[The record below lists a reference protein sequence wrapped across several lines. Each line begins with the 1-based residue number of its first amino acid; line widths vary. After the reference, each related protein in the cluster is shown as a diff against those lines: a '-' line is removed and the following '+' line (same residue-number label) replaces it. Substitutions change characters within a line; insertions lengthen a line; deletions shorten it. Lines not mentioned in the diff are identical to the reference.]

1 MANWLGG
8 QRNTSIPKVGGMR
21 HPDPNF
27 GYPTLSLIERERML
41 AGVKQTTPSKAF
53 MRRGAHVLESHI
65 DAASWEEAISRIA
78 GWASHRQSRVVT
90 LCNVHSVVT
99 ASQDADFNKVI
110 AQADLALP
118 DGAPVAWALRRE
130 GFPSQQRINGPDLM
144 WRYLGVAE
152 QLGQSVFF
160 YGSTNDTLDRLM
172 VSIKA
177 AFPKLKIVGLESP
190 PFRALSAEEDQA
202 YVDQIN
208 NSGAH
213 VLFVGLGCPK
223 QEAWMTSHRGRIKAV
238 MLGVGAAFDYHAGT
252 IQRAPVW
259 MQKCGLEWLHR
270 LASEPRR
277 LAKRYAVTN
286 SIFVYRMVKSMLLG
300 NTTSQQEESR

>member
-1 MANWLGG
+1 
-8 QRNTSIPKVGGMR
+8 MR

-65 DAASWEEAISRIA
+65 DAASWEEVISRIA
-78 GWASHRQSRVVT
+78 GWASHRQSRVVA

-99 ASQDADFNKVI
+99 ASQDAAFHKVI
-110 AQADLALP
+110 AQSDLALP

-130 GFPSQQRINGPDLM
+130 GFASQQRISGPDLM

-172 VSIKA
+172 VRIKA

-190 PFRALSAEEDQA
+190 PFRALSAKEDQA

-223 QEAWMTSHRGRIKAV
+223 QEAWMASHRGRIKAV

-259 MQKCGLEWLHR
+259 MQKIGMEWLHR

-286 SIFVYRMVKSMLLG
+286 SVFVYRMVKSMLLG
-300 NTTSQQEESR
+300 HSTSQHEETR